1 MNLIPSRS
9 AALRRGL
16 WATFAGCLAAGGVA
30 AVISAPG
37 AGAETD
43 PCEASEIAKT
53 IGSVATSMGNYL
65 DTHPDTNQALTTIA
79 AQPAGPQ
86 SLAAA
91 KAYFDAKPGA
101 AKDMQ
106 RLQAPL
112 VRLSAQCQLPISL
125 PQVLGLM
132 QAVQQPATGLTGAGS
147 PTAGSSTAGSP
158 VAGSPAAGD
167 VVSPIAQG
175 TGALPGPVLRAIP

>member
-1 MNLIPSRS
+1 MSSVPSGIT
-9 AALRRGL
+9 AKRRGL
-16 WATFAGCLAAGGVA
+16 FAAFAGCLVGGA
-30 AVISAPG
+30 AVVLVSTPSAV
-37 AGAETD
+37 AETD

-65 DTHPDTNQALTTIA
+65 DTHPDTNQALTAIA

-101 AKDMQ
+101 ARDIQ

-112 VRLSAQCQLPISL
+112 VRLSTECQLPISL

-132 QAVQQPATGLTGAGS
+132 QAVQT
-147 PTAGSSTAGSP
+147 
-158 VAGSPAAGD
+158 PAAGLPAVAEVAAP
-167 VVSPIAQG
+167 VVAG
-175 TGALPGPVLRAIP
+175 TGPRPGPA

>member
-1 MNLIPSRS
+1 MTVTPSAL
-9 AALRRGL
+9 AAMRRGL
-16 WATFAGCLAAGGVA
+16 VVTFAGCLVGGA
-30 AVISAPG
+30 AVVLVSAP
-37 AGAETD
+37 AAVAETD

-65 DTHPDTNQALTTIA
+65 DTHPDTNQALTAIA

-91 KAYFDAKPGA
+91 KTYFDAKPAA
-101 AKDMQ
+101 AKDLQ

-112 VRLSAQCQLPISL
+112 VRLSTQCQLPISL

-132 QAVQQPATGLTGAGS
+132 QAVQQPTAGL
-147 PTAGSSTAGSP
+147 PTAGLPTVGLPTAGLPAAAEAVSP
-158 VAGSPAAGD
+158 V
-167 VVSPIAQG
+167 AQG
-175 TGALPGPVLRAIP
+175 TGALPGPVVRAIP

>member
-1 MNLIPSRS
+1 MTSTPSGPAPIRRALY
-9 AALRRGL
+9 AA
-16 WATFAGCLAAGGVA
+16 FAGCLAGGAA
-30 AVISAPG
+30 AVLVSAP
-37 AGAETD
+37 AAVAETD

-65 DTHPDTNQALTTIA
+65 DTHPDTNQALTAIA

-91 KAYFDAKPGA
+91 KTYFDAKPGA
-101 AKDMQ
+101 ANDIQK
-106 RLQAPL
+106 LQAPL
-112 VRLSAQCQLPISL
+112 VRLSAQCQLPITL

-132 QAVQQPATGLTGAGS
+132 QAAQAQA
-147 PTAGSSTAGSP
+147 
-158 VAGSPAAGD
+158 PAAGLPGGVTD
-167 VVSPIAQG
+167 VITPVAQG